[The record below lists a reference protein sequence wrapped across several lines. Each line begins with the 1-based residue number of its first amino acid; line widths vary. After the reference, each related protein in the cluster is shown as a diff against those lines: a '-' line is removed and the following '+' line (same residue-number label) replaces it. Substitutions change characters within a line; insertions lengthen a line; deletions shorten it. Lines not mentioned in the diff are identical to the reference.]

1 LWYEQWRQEGLREG
15 LKRGRREGRQ
25 EGIRLGRQK
34 GIQLGR
40 QEGLEQ
46 GRRQGEA
53 ELLLRLL
60 RRKFGSVPRK
70 IQTRLRDAHPEQLL
84 EWGERLLTA
93 NSLEEVF
100 PEEPQN

>member
-1 LWYEQWRQEGLREG
+1 MNSGGKAEGLREG
-15 LKRGRREGRQ
+15 LKRGRRE
-25 EGIRLGRQK
+25 
-34 GIQLGR
+34 GR

-60 RRKFGSVPRK
+60 RRKFSSVPRK
-70 IQTRLRDAHPEQLL
+70 IQTRLRDAQSEQLL
-84 EWGERLLTA
+84 EWGERLVTA

-100 PEEPQN
+100 Q

>member
-1 LWYEQWRQEGLREG
+1 MNERATLWYEQWRQEGLREG

-25 EGIRLGRQK
+25 EGIR
-34 GIQLGR
+34 LGR

-70 IQTRLRDAHPEQLL
+70 IQARLRDAQPEQLL
-84 EWGERLLTA
+84 EWGERFVSA
-93 NSLEEVF
+93 NSIEEIF
-100 PEEPQN
+100 L